1 MTTPQSSSSP
11 TLIGFGTNYYHA
23 LGGTSPISLHHSDE
37 ELEVDAHIMTD
48 PPWNQEN
55 DDTVKQVVCS
65 TTATIFLT
73 EQGRVYQCG
82 TFHGRQW
89 TSPTRVEIAYPRK
102 CVEVAAGR
110 HFCIGRM
117 EKGIGVVSW
126 GAGHFGQLG
135 LGPHVNGLERPQ
147 LISHL
152 LPQALGTTRV
162 KQVAAGAWHA
172 LALLDNGKVMA
183 WGSNRKNQCGVE
195 GSPKAPPTLVYPQP
209 MEFDGTLE
217 KVACGRLHSVGLEQ
231 DTGRVY
237 SWGASH
243 HGQCG
248 QYSRKTCVASPRLV
262 EALQRV
268 VVVDISAGDSHSLAL
283 TGGGRVFVWGS
294 GMDGQLGLGGV
305 VPISRPKILADLDF
319 VAIEAGREWKQ
330 QQLESVEAAVPRS
343 YSSSPIPGPPTMPLE
358 DGCVNTQSVSKLSQ
372 VPKIVKIEA
381 SASYSVAV
389 SSSGHV
395 YTWGYNDVGQLG
407 LPRSSTELPLVE
419 MTSTTMKQSSSG
431 RLLQIQ
437 SFDSK
442 HNVLLPRRVDA
453 LAKYR
458 ITSVAAGPCHLWC
471 IGSKRLEGEEAV
483 VGRTLYEAQEGRRR
497 KSMLRLREHLSSST
511 SSTRSLSSPLPAI
524 SSIDESEIA
533 VFTREDTLGSGEDS
547 NSTTTLETQPSLV
560 QSVGTAVTAKAGELQ
575 SPTEESLIR
584 ETEPLQLPKGAA
596 TEISSS
602 PLSSLHG
609 MPPTAKSD
617 ETEQGKPKATPMEGH
632 LGRGSSWLLKYKKRG
647 SQKENNQKVGSRKN
661 VHTPTA
667 ETREQI
673 NGPPAVS
680 PNSPPTFSTGRP
692 GSAGRSSSLPD
703 NLRQSSP
710 SGSENEQWPTD
721 MSSSRRASFSKS
733 VSRLMRGRRTSNPS
747 DKPKIGRLRK
757 GLNSSFWK

>member
-1 MTTPQSSSSP
+1 MATAPQSSSSP
-11 TLIGFGTNYYHA
+11 TLIAFGTNYYHA

-37 ELEVDAHIMTD
+37 ELQVDAHILTD
-48 PPWNQEN
+48 PPWKQ
-55 DDTVKQVVCS
+55 DSDTLKQVVCS

-89 TSPTRVEIAYPRK
+89 TSPTRVEIPYPRK

-135 LGPHVNGLERPQ
+135 LGPHVIGLESPQ

-183 WGSNRKNQCGVE
+183 WGSNRKYQCGVE
-195 GSPKAPPTLVYPQP
+195 GSPKSPPTIVYPQP

-231 DTGRVY
+231 TTGRVY
-237 SWGASH
+237 SWGASQY
-243 HGQCG
+243 GQCG
-248 QYSRKTCVASPRLV
+248 QYSRKTCIASPQLI
-262 EALQRV
+262 EALQKV

-294 GMDGQLGLGGV
+294 GMDGQLGLGVV
-305 VPISRPKILADLDF
+305 VPISRPRILADLDF

-330 QQLESVEAAVPRS
+330 QQLESVEASVPRS
-343 YSSSPIPGPPTMPLE
+343 YASSPTPCSPTVRQGE
-358 DGCVNTQSVSKLSQ
+358 GHVNTQAPSKLSQ
-372 VPKIVKIEA
+372 VPKIIKVEA
-381 SASYSVAV
+381 AGSYSVAV

-395 YTWGYNDVGQLG
+395 YSWGYNDAGQLG

-437 SFDSK
+437 SFESK

-453 LAKYR
+453 LASYR
-458 ITSVAAGPCHLWC
+458 IASVAAGPCHLWC
-471 IGSKRLEGEEAV
+471 IGSERPEGEEAV
-483 VGRTLYEAQEGRRR
+483 TGRTLYEVQEGRRR
-497 KSMLRLREHLSSST
+497 KSMLRLRKHLSSST
-511 SSTRSLSSPLPAI
+511 SSTRSLPSSLPAI
-524 SSIDESEIA
+524 SSIDESETA
-533 VFTREDTLGSGEDS
+533 VFTREDTIGSDEDS
-547 NSTTTLETQPSLV
+547 NSTTTLETQSSLV
-560 QSVGTAVTAKAGELQ
+560 QSIGSAVTAKESELQ
-575 SPTEESLIR
+575 SPTDASLIR

-602 PLSSLHG
+602 PLSSLNG
-609 MPPTAKSD
+609 MPPTAVSHK
-617 ETEQGKPKATPMEGH
+617 TEQDKPKATPIEGH
-632 LGRGSSWLLKYKKRG
+632 SGRGNWLLFESTKKE
-647 SQKENNQKVGSRKN
+647 SQKENYQKVGSGK
-661 VHTPTA
+661 HIQAPTS
-667 ETREQI
+667 ETREQL
-673 NGPPAVS
+673 NVS
-680 PNSPPTFSTGRP
+680 PTSSPDVPPTFRTGRP
-692 GSAGRSSSLPD
+692 GCAGRSSSLPD
-703 NLRQSSP
+703 KLRQSSP
-710 SGSENEQWPTD
+710 SGSDNEQWPTD
-721 MSSSRRASFSKS
+721 MSRTRRASFSKS
-733 VSRLMRGRRTSNPS
+733 VSRLMRGKRSSNTGEKS
-747 DKPKIGRLRK
+747 KIGRFRK
-757 GLNSSFWK
+757 ALNSSFWK